1 MVDKISN
8 IFVPAVI
15 GIAILTCILWM
26 VIGGTPY
33 FSYALLSAVSVLV
46 IACPCALGLATP
58 TALMVGIGKGAE
70 NHILIKE
77 ALALE
82 QMKRVD
88 TVVFDKTGT
97 LTKGRPSVVQLV
109 RMGREADMVIPLL
122 YRAEQMSEHPLA
134 EAMVKYIEANG
145 LLTYYRNDTI
155 EDFTAVSGKG
165 VLFRCGQERYWVG
178 NEALLSDQKIP
189 TDDVMKERIK
199 EWQEEGRS
207 IVLFG
212 DTKKIWVMAAIS
224 DPIKPKSVEAIARH
238 KEMGIE
244 VCMLTGDNERTA
256 QAIARQAGIDR
267 VRASALPSDKENY
280 VRSLQQEGR
289 VVAMV
294 GDGINDSQALAVAD
308 VSVAMGKGTDV
319 AMSVAMMT
327 LITSDLTLLPKA
339 IVLSKETVACMRRN
353 LFWAFIYNVIAIP
366 VAAGILFPL
375 CGFLLNP
382 MIAGAAKPFSSVSV
396 VLNSLRLKRIIL

>member
-1 MVDKISN
+1 
-8 IFVPAVI
+8 
-15 GIAILTCILWM
+15 
-26 VIGGTPY
+26 
-33 FSYALLSAVSVLV
+33 
-46 IACPCALGLATP
+46 
-58 TALMVGIGKGAE
+58 
-70 NHILIKE
+70 
-77 ALALE
+77 
-82 QMKRVD
+82 
-88 TVVFDKTGT
+88 
-97 LTKGRPSVVQLV
+97 
-109 RMGREADMVIPLL
+109 
-122 YRAEQMSEHPLA
+122 
-134 EAMVKYIEANG
+134 
-145 LLTYYRNDTI
+145 
-155 EDFTAVSGKG
+155 
-165 VLFRCGQERYWVG
+165 
-178 NEALLSDQKIP
+178 
-189 TDDVMKERIK
+189 
-199 EWQEEGRS
+199 
-207 IVLFG
+207 
-212 DTKKIWVMAAIS
+212 MAAIS
-224 DPIKPKSVEAIARH
+224 DPIKPKSVEAIARL

-382 MIAGAAKPFSSVSV
+382 MIAGAAMAFSSVSV

>member
-1 MVDKISN
+1 
-8 IFVPAVI
+8 
-15 GIAILTCILWM
+15 
-26 VIGGTPY
+26 
-33 FSYALLSAVSVLV
+33 
-46 IACPCALGLATP
+46 
-58 TALMVGIGKGAE
+58 
-70 NHILIKE
+70 
-77 ALALE
+77 
-82 QMKRVD
+82 MKRVD

-224 DPIKPKSVEAIARH
+224 DPIKPKSVEAIARL

-308 VSVAMGKGTDV
+308 VSVAMGRGTDV

-327 LITSDLTLLPKA
+327 LITSDLTLLSQSDCPFKRDGSLYA
-339 IVLSKETVACMRRN
+339 PE
-353 LFWAFIYNVIAIP
+353 
-366 VAAGILFPL
+366 PL
-375 CGFLLNP
+375 LGLH
-382 MIAGAAKPFSSVSV
+382 I
-396 VLNSLRLKRIIL
+396 

>member
-1 MVDKISN
+1 
-8 IFVPAVI
+8 
-15 GIAILTCILWM
+15 
-26 VIGGTPY
+26 
-33 FSYALLSAVSVLV
+33 
-46 IACPCALGLATP
+46 
-58 TALMVGIGKGAE
+58 
-70 NHILIKE
+70 
-77 ALALE
+77 
-82 QMKRVD
+82 
-88 TVVFDKTGT
+88 
-97 LTKGRPSVVQLV
+97 
-109 RMGREADMVIPLL
+109 
-122 YRAEQMSEHPLA
+122 
-134 EAMVKYIEANG
+134 
-145 LLTYYRNDTI
+145 
-155 EDFTAVSGKG
+155 
-165 VLFRCGQERYWVG
+165 
-178 NEALLSDQKIP
+178 
-189 TDDVMKERIK
+189 MKERIK

-224 DPIKPKSVEAIARH
+224 DPIKPKSVEAIARL

-382 MIAGAAKPFSSVSV
+382 MIAGAAMAFSSVSV